1 MNIECCFVC
10 DICVLISWDAMVTVS
25 WHPVMPD
32 YPFFSIEWMPGI
44 LKFGVQHDFLAPGMP
59 TNGNRDDATAV
70 RPSPAFRVQH
80 QLTKISSPLAFS
92 NMKILRF
99 FSFLKLSVIVKQSSS
114 AVSNLL
120 IYSWLFVR
128 YQKTAYAQKRI
139 TVFICNKPHTLLAY
153 TLNNIWL
160 WRLIW
165 PDVGHF

>member
-44 LKFGVQHDFLAPGMP
+44 LKFGVQHDFLASGMP
-59 TNGNRDDATAV
+59 TNGNRDNATAV

-80 QLTKISSPLAFS
+80 QLTKISSPLSFS

-99 FSFLKLSVIVKQSSS
+99 FFISQI
-114 AVSNLL
+114 
-120 IYSWLFVR
+120 
-128 YQKTAYAQKRI
+128 
-139 TVFICNKPHTLLAY
+139 ICNSKTKQQCSKQFANLFLTICKIPKNCICTKKNY
-153 TLNNIWL
+153 SIYM
-160 WRLIW
+160 
-165 PDVGHF
+165 